1 MTTLHLP
8 TLANML
14 SLDDEHME
22 YIKDIILRFAMLSQH
37 YILHELLCVHGCWRH
52 SVMEEPTILTP

>member
-8 TLANML
+8 FLANML

-22 YIKDIILRFAMLSQH
+22 YFKGIILCSAMLSQH
-37 YILHELLCVHGCWRH
+37 YGLHKLLCVSLGMHTAII
-52 SVMEEPTILTP
+52 VPDIYVYM